1 MLEDARKEIY
11 FASRYHD
18 PYVSK
23 KMFEKIE
30 KGVTVHFLDGN
41 PSQISVQSRLNAIL
55 RTPPDEETF
64 RAVNR
69 LIRSQAFQLRYLE
82 PTTIVSNG
90 NNSIIPKFNSF
101 LVIDGNQVI
110 YENINF
116 GNPEE
121 FTVAIARYDDAYL
134 AEQFIKYWQLLSKD
148 AMVPKLLEN
157 VEENR

>member
-1 MLEDARKEIY
+1 
-11 FASRYHD
+11 
-18 PYVSK
+18 
-23 KMFEKIE
+23 
-30 KGVTVHFLDGN
+30 
-41 PSQISVQSRLNAIL
+41 
-55 RTPPDEETF
+55 
-64 RAVNR
+64 
-69 LIRSQAFQLRYLE
+69 
-82 PTTIVSNG
+82 
-90 NNSIIPKFNSF
+90 
-101 LVIDGNQVI
+101 VI